1 MLGGANNSFE
11 IYDNTVVNLSPFI
24 KQAYMALRTQT
35 IPKLMLTYTK
45 RAADNMSPNFSK
57 TFMHMLISGAGGSY
71 ANAGVNGR
79 TVMRLNN
86 GEGWH
91 LSRYERMS

>member
-11 IYDNTVVNLSPFI
+11 IYDNTVVNLSPFM

-45 RAADNMSPNFSK
+45 RAAENMSPTFFENF
-57 TFMHMLISGAGGSY
+57 Y
-71 ANAGVNGR
+71 ANANKWSGGFLCKCR
-79 TVMRLNN
+79 
-86 GEGWH
+86 GEWKNC
-91 LSRYERMS
+91 YETE